1 MLWEE
6 TGGTTVKFYWAVL
19 CAVGLLMLS
28 EVIVALFTG
37 ITNVR
42 PNAILEEITAMTL
55 TITMAI
61 LWRCK

>member
-1 MLWEE
+1 M
-6 TGGTTVKFYWAVL
+6 KFYWAVL

-55 TITMAI
+55 AITMAI

>member
-1 MLWEE
+1 M
-6 TGGTTVKFYWAVL
+6 KFYWAVL

-37 ITNVR
+37 IINVR